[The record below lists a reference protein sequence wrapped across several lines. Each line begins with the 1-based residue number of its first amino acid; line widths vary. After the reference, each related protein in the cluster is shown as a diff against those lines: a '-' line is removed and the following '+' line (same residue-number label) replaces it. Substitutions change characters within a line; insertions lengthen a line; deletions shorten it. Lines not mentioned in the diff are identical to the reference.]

1 MEVPTHQ
8 KEQLSTNLN
17 WPFNCVLRCQCIFV
31 FNKQKQQEIIVSTE
45 TKLSESE
52 RLKAELETQYYQA
65 LQDLENKEQITRS

>member
-1 MEVPTHQ
+1 MHI
-8 KEQLSTNLN
+8 
-17 WPFNCVLRCQCIFV
+17 C